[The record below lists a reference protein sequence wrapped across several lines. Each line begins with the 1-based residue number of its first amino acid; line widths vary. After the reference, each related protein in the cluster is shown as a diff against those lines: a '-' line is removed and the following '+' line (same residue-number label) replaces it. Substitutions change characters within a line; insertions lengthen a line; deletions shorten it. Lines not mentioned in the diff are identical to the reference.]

1 MKNIYISALVLC
13 VISTGCNNATDHSE
27 HRKDGFSDN
36 AKTPQDSLYQ
46 LVMDGHDVGMAKMGK
61 IRSYQQQAQ
70 KALDSIQRLPAS
82 AAKERLQQTFMGVQE
97 DLNFAEYSMNTWME
111 EFIPDSAKDNPEGR
125 LTYLKTEHEKVEK
138 VKNNIQL
145 SLQRADSLFKK

>member
-70 KALDSIQRLPAS
+70 QALDSIQRLPAS

>member
-1 MKNIYISALVLC
+1 MKNIYISAFFLC
-13 VISTGCNNATDHSE
+13 AISVGCSNASDHSE

-70 KALDSIQRLPAS
+70 KALDSIQKLPAS
-82 AAKERLQQTFMGVQE
+82 SGKERLQQTYMSIQE

>member
-1 MKNIYISALVLC
+1 MKNIYISTFLLC
-13 VISTGCNNATDHSE
+13 VVSVSCNNSADHSE

-70 KALDSIQRLPAS
+70 KALDSVQRLPS
-82 AAKERLQQTFMGVQE
+82 SPIKERLQQTYMDIQE

-111 EFIPDSAKDNPEGR
+111 EFVPDSAKDNPEGR
-125 LTYLKTEHEKVEK
+125 LTYLKTEHEKVER

>member
-1 MKNIYISALVLC
+1 M
-13 VISTGCNNATDHSE
+13 
-27 HRKDGFSDN
+27 
-36 AKTPQDSLYQ
+36 
-46 LVMDGHDVGMAKMGK
+46 
-61 IRSYQQQAQ
+61 
-70 KALDSIQRLPAS
+70 SI
-82 AAKERLQQTFMGVQE
+82 QE